1 MKCLLNGTEVNEPQH
16 ICIANMPAGT
26 LFVGNYDG
34 RTHLMMRTMDVVILT
49 MPDVPI
55 NVHTP
60 TLKAV
65 RVLGKNEVVTL
76 QNT

>member
-1 MKCLLNGTEVNEPQH
+1 MKCLLNGSEVHEPQY
-16 ICIANMPAGT
+16 ICIRTMPAGT

-49 MPDVPI
+49 HPDVPLTI
-55 NVHTP
+55 YTP

>member
-1 MKCLLNGTEVNEPQH
+1 MKCLLNGSEVNQSED
-16 ICIANMPAGT
+16 ICILTLRPGT
-26 LFVGNYDG
+26 LFIGNYDG
-34 RTHLMMRTMDVVILT
+34 RTHLMMRTNDVVILT
-49 MPDVPI
+49 MTDVPLTI
-55 NVHTP
+55 HTP